1 MRVGKDAFLDLKVR
15 IDILFEIG
23 YNTEILIYKEKQ

>member
-1 MRVGKDAFLDLKVR
+1 MLYGVGVKLMGVC